1 MRKTFAV
8 VVVVDGWTADI
19 EVTGTERIGKTYV
32 ELEGL
37 PAIQLILDASEPSK
51 QLLKDA
57 LVHVIES
64 L

>member
-1 MRKTFAV
+1 MRKAFAV

-19 EVTGTERIGKTYV
+19 DVTGTERIGKTHV

-37 PAIQLILDASEPSK
+37 PSIQLMLDSTEPSK

-57 LVHVIES
+57 LVHVIEH

>member
-8 VVVVDGWTADI
+8 VIVVDGWQADI
-19 EVTGTERIGKTYV
+19 EVTGTQRIGSTYV
-32 ELEGL
+32 ELPDLPGL
-37 PAIQLILDASEPSK
+37 QLIMDAEEPTK

-57 LVHVIES
+57 LVHVIEH

>member
-8 VVVVDGWTADI
+8 VVVIDGWTADI
-19 EVTGTERIGKTYV
+19 EVSGTQRIGSTYV
-32 ELEGL
+32 ELENL
-37 PAIQLILDASEPSK
+37 PSIQLILDAEEPSK

-57 LVHVIES
+57 LVHVIEH

>member
-8 VVVVDGWTADI
+8 VVVVDGYTADV
-19 EVTGTERIGKTYV
+19 EVTGTERIGSSYV

-37 PAIQLILDASEPSK
+37 PSIQLILSADEPSK

-57 LVHVIES
+57 LVHVIEH

>member
-8 VVVVDGWTADI
+8 VVVVDGFTADV

-32 ELEGL
+32 ELSGL
-37 PAIQLILDASEPSK
+37 PEIQLIMDASEPSK
-51 QLLKDA
+51 QLLKDC
-57 LVHVIES
+57 LVHVIEH